1 MDFSI
6 GADGGGDGAL
16 EMYLSVHRLLLLA
29 HNGVARA
36 ERRAATM
43 AGDSGELRAAG
54 CGGRGLGVPRATRLA
69 AGGTRSWLCASPAQ
83 AHGSC
88 ARQNARPGTGGGIRG
103 GWGSDSRAHAS

>member
-69 AGGTRSWLCASPAQ
+69 AGGTRPWLYASPAQ
-83 AHGSC
+83 VHGGC
-88 ARQNARPGTGGGIRG
+88 ARPKISAGVRG
-103 GWGSDSRAHAS
+103 GWGLHSRANAS